1 MRNTAVSGLAC
12 LSLGALLAVLG
23 CAASNQPDNLT
34 GDDDGRGGSGNSA
47 GEPSTG
53 GSGDTTGSG
62 GSGVTGGTGG
72 NASGTGGTGATTT
85 GGATTGGAPTG
96 GTGGTTAPT
105 GGSAGTTTRP
115 TGRPT
120 ISLPYM
126 DDFETSDAKD
136 WRFIS
141 VPWTVTDDG
150 GNHVLQLSGT
160 GDSET
165 TWAVGGDRN
174 WTDVRVSMRVKFV
187 SGDPM
192 ILLSPRWKDL
202 DNYAFVEYEM
212 EDKPKLRR
220 RLAGSTA
227 DIITTEE
234 TMTFTA
240 GQWHTVAVTLSGT
253 MATLEIDDAVLGMG
267 SDSTP
272 VPSGGIAIAVENG
285 IVAIDDVSVT
295 AP

>member
-1 MRNTAVSGLAC
+1 MRTKAFSGFAVVSFAVC
-12 LSLGALLAVLG
+12 CAVLG
-23 CAASNQPDNLT
+23 CAAAEAPELA
-34 GDDDGRGGSGNSA
+34 GDDDDDGQGGSGNSA

-53 GSGDTTGSG
+53 GSGDTGGSG
-62 GSGVTGGTGG
+62 GSTP
-72 NASGTGGTGATTT
+72 GTGGTTST
-85 GGATTGGAPTG
+85 GGVPTGGTTSTGGAPTG
-96 GTGGTTAPT
+96 GTAGTTPT
-105 GGSAGTTTRP
+105 GGAAGTTTRP
-115 TGRPT
+115 PGRPT
-120 ISLPYM
+120 IALPYM
-126 DDFETSDAKD
+126 DDFETSEAKD
-136 WRFIS
+136 WRFTS
-141 VPWTVTDDG
+141 LPWTVADDA
-150 GNHVLQLSGT
+150 GNHVLQFSGSSSS
-160 GDSET
+160 SED

-220 RLAGSTA
+220 RLAGNTA

-234 TMTFTA
+234 TMTFA
-240 GQWHTVAVTLSGT
+240 VGQWHTVVVTLAGT

-267 SDSTP
+267 TDSSP

-285 IVAIDDVSVT
+285 VIAIDDVSVT

>member
-1 MRNTAVSGLAC
+1 MRNGAFSAFTYF
-12 LSLGALLAVLG
+12 SLVALCAVLG
-23 CAASNQPDNLT
+23 CAAAEQPDLAGN
-34 GDDDGRGGSGNSA
+34 GDNGGSGNSA
-47 GEPSTG
+47 GDP
-53 GSGDTTGSG
+53 GSG
-62 GSGVTGGTGG
+62 GSGDRGGSSGSGGTGG
-72 NASGTGGTGATTT
+72 SASGSGGTGATNT
-85 GGATTGGAPTG
+85 GGATTGGATTG
-96 GTGGTTAPT
+96 GTGGTTAPMGGT
-105 GGSAGTTTRP
+105 GGTMPRP
-115 TGRPT
+115 PGRPT
-120 ISLPYM
+120 IALPYT
-126 DDFETSDAKD
+126 DDFETSMAAD

-141 VPWTVTDDG
+141 VPWTVTDDA
-150 GNHVLQLSGT
+150 GNQVLQLSAT

-174 WTDVRVSMRVKFV
+174 WTDVRVEMRVKFV

-192 ILLSPRWKDL
+192 ILLSPRWANL

-220 RLAGSTA
+220 RLNGSTA

-240 GQWHTVAVTLSGT
+240 GQWHTVAVTLSGM
-253 MATLEIDDAVLGMG
+253 MATLEIDGTVLGMG

-285 IVAIDDVSVT
+285 IVVIDDVSVT